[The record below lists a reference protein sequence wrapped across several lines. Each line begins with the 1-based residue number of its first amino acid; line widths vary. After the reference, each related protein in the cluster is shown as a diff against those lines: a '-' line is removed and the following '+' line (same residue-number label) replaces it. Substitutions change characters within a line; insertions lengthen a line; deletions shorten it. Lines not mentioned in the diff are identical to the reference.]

1 MEAIWAGSSSFSAG
15 NTPYG
20 FYDTDTAFSGSGNH
34 SVDKFSD
41 WAAKRLGYPIIE
53 VELQDKQFY
62 ACYEEAITE
71 YSAQVNQFNIR
82 DNMLA
87 LQGQETGSGSTKT
100 NLTHRKLTPTIGRNI
115 QLAEQ
120 YGSEAGVGG
129 TIDFKSGSIQIN
141 SGSQVYDLNALWANV
156 SESGDSIEIRKIYY
170 EASPAVTRYFDP
182 YAGTGDGS
190 YNMLDSFG
198 WGNNSPAVQFMMM
211 PMYADL
217 LKIQAI
223 EFNDQIRKS
232 AYSFELRNNKLR
244 VFPVPTESGSL
255 WIEYVK
261 TSDRDNPLRTRYSGS
276 SDVVSD
282 YSNVKYD
289 FMVYKQIN
297 DVGKQ
302 WIRKYGFALSKELLG
317 IVRSKYGTIPI
328 PGAEVS
334 LDGDTLRAEATAEK
348 EQLVEQL
355 RETLEQTSR
364 KALMEASKDESE
376 FEQEKL
382 KKVPYPLYIG

>member
-1 MEAIWAGSSSFSAG
+1 MAQEAIWPG
-15 NTPYG
+15 
-20 FYDTDTAFSGSGNH
+20 SGSAIDGTTPFGLY
-34 SVDKFSD
+34 DSD
-41 WAAKRLGYPIIE
+41 SDFQTEGPQFATWCAKRLGYPIVDI
-53 VELQDKQFY
+53 ELQDNQFY
-62 ACYEEAITE
+62 ACFEESISE

-82 DNMLA
+82 DNL
-87 LQGQETGSGSTKT
+87 LHLKGQSTSSNFTHKRVKPTLSETIFIS
-100 NLTHRKLTPTIGRNI
+100 
-115 QLAEQ
+115 EE
-120 YGSEAGVGG
+120 YGQEAGVGG
-129 TIDFKSGSIQIN
+129 SLDVKRTAVSVN
-141 SGSQVYDLNALWANV
+141 SGSQNYDLNALISDA
-156 SESGDSIEIRKIYY
+156 SQSGASIEVKRVHY

-182 YAGTGDGS
+182 YASTGFGT
-190 YNMLDSFG
+190 YNMLDGFG
-198 WGNNSPAVQFMMM
+198 FGTYSPAITFVLQ

-217 LKIQAI
+217 LRVQAI

-232 AYSFELRNNKLR
+232 AYSFEIQNNQLRL
-244 VFPVPTESGSL
+244 FPIPTESGSI
-255 WIEYVK
+255 WVEYVK
-261 TSDRDNPLRTRYSGS
+261 TEDRDNPLRTRYSGS
-276 SDVVSD
+276 ADVVSD
-282 YSNVKYD
+282 YSNAQYD

-302 WIRKYGFALSKELLG
+302 WIRKYGLALAKELLG

-328 PGAEVS
+328 PNAEVS

-348 EQLVEQL
+348 EQLIEQL